1 MSMKQQTSIL
11 QRIKTAVGAA
21 TFAVVGTL
29 VYSTTTFANSASQI
43 LSGANKSGQQGG
55 TTFDAGVQLVI
66 NLLLFVIGLI
76 SVIMIIIGG
85 IRYTTSNGDSQ
96 QTKAAKDT
104 ILYAVVGLI
113 IAIMAYAI
121 VNWVVS
127 VFID

>member
-1 MSMKQQTSIL
+1 MNMKQQTSTL
-11 QRIKTAVGAA
+11 RRMRNAVGAA

-29 VYSTTTFANSASQI
+29 VYSTTTLANSAQQI
-43 LSGANKSGQQGG
+43 LNGADRSGQQGG
-55 TTFDAGVQLVI
+55 TTFDGGVQLVFP
-66 NLLLFVIGLI
+66 LLLFVIGLV

-85 IRYTTSNGDSQ
+85 IRYVTSNGDSS

-121 VNWVVS
+121 VSWVVN
-127 VFID
+127 VFM